1 LPAVARSLYPVVF
14 PPPSSAALGA
24 FPSPSATPSQDDPSA
39 SSAVSTTTSDY
50 STDDSLHLST
60 PKPDITVG
68 LASDCIK
75 EALKLS
81 QDILLHLQT
90 DPNNPQPFV
99 SDPHQVPLGLRFPF
113 LIVEAKGLNTGGNLI
128 HAQNQAAVAAASALN
143 ILSDLEALIP
153 NPNLDAELSIPYIV
167 FSLATEGPTHELWVH
182 YRTGN
187 EYHMSCLESW
197 RTTLPGHSEK
207 LVECLGRVMK
217 WGAGDFKERI
227 VERVGALWRSMCAPE
242 ELVLL

>member
-1 LPAVARSLYPVVF
+1 MPAVARSLYPVIF
-14 PPPSSAALGA
+14 PPSSAALGA

-50 STDDSLHLST
+50 STDDSSHLSI

-68 LASDCIK
+68 LASDCIR

-99 SDPHQVPLGLRFPF
+99 SDPHQVLLDLRFPF

-128 HAQNQAAVAAASALN
+128 HAQNQTAVAAASALN
-143 ILSDLEALIP
+143 LLSDLEALIP
-153 NPNLDAELSIPYIV
+153 YPNLDAELSIPSVV

-182 YRTGN
+182 RTGN
-187 EYHMSCLESW
+187 EYHISCLESW
-197 RTTLPGHSEK
+197 RTTLPGNSEK
-207 LVECLGRVMK
+207 LVEYLGRVME
-217 WGAGDFKERI
+217 WGAGDFKECI
-227 VERVGALWRSMCAPE
+227 VERVGALWRGMCGPE
-242 ELVLL
+242 

>member
-1 LPAVARSLYPVVF
+1 LPAVASSLYPVVF
-14 PPPSSAALGA
+14 PPPSSAALGP
-24 FPSPSATPSQDDPSA
+24 FVSPTATPPQDDPST
-39 SSAVSTTTSDY
+39 SSAVSTAASDY
-50 STDDSLHLST
+50 STDENLQLST

-68 LASDCIK
+68 LASDCIQK
-75 EALKLS
+75 ALELP
-81 QDILLHLQT
+81 QDLLLHLQT
-90 DPNNPQPFV
+90 NPSNPQPFV

-143 ILSDLEALIP
+143 ILRDLDALTS
-153 NPNLDAELSIPYIV
+153 NPNHVAQLSIPSIV

-187 EYHMSCLESW
+187 EYDMSCLESW

-207 LVECLGRVMK
+207 LVECLRRVME
-217 WGAGDFKERI
+217 WGASDFKESI
-227 VERVGALWRSMCAPE
+227 VERVGALWKIICEPE